1 MHLSFIDT
9 QIVGHELSKGRI
21 TDKYTYG
28 GASLK
33 RLKEVVNAFY
43 VSLNCMCLHIQ

>member
-1 MHLSFIDT
+1 MINAISMHLSFIDT
-9 QIVGHELSKGRI
+9 QIVGHELSKGGI

-33 RLKEVVNAFY
+33 RLAEVVNSFE
-43 VSLNCMCLHIQ
+43 L